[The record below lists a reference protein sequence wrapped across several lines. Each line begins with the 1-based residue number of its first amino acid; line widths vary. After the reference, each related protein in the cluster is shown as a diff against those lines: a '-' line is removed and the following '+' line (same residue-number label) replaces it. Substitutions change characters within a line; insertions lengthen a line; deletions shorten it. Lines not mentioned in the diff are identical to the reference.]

1 MKVIEKQTKDARITI
16 RFSRPEMDILNSKIT
31 EAGYKTA
38 GAFIRDY
45 VANGKMKPKVG
56 VEVVQIARELMNLAS
71 LINAERPE
79 SELLEKV
86 KHIAR
91 INMGGA
97 A

>member
-16 RFSRPEMDILNSKIT
+16 RFSRPEMDILYSKIT
-31 EAGYKTA
+31 EAGYKSA

-56 VEVVQIARELMNLAS
+56 VEVVQIARELMHLAS
-71 LINAERPE
+71 MINAEQ
-79 SELLEKV
+79 SNIELLEQV

-91 INMGGA
+91 INVGVVQ
-97 A
+97 